1 VTFAFQ
7 RLRIHFH
14 TEDPIEFAPYRA
26 GNVLRGALR
35 FEMPA
40 PRKQGPSGFADA
52 SRPFVFRAAHL
63 AGEISGDFHF
73 DVHVFHDRAV
83 AKIEDTFRQLTSLA
97 GVPVVFRHSETSP
110 VTVDLSPPAKPV
122 RRLLVRFLTP
132 TELKPSNHPEFGVLM
147 GRARDRISAL
157 STLYG
162 AGQLEMDFKGFGE
175 RAQSV
180 AMKRYAL
187 KRIKVSRTSTRTG
200 QTHSIGGFTGQ
211 AEYVGELSEFV
222 PILLAAQFTGVGRHT
237 AWGNGEIEVRM

>member
-1 VTFAFQ
+1 
-7 RLRIHFH
+7 
-14 TEDPIEFAPYRA
+14 
-26 GNVLRGALR
+26 
-35 FEMPA
+35 
-40 PRKQGPSGFADA
+40 

-63 AGEISGDFHF
+63 VGEISGEFHF

-132 TELKPSNHPEFGVLM
+132 TEFGVLM

-175 RAQSV
+175 RAQNV

-187 KRIKVSRTSTRTG
+187 KR
-200 QTHSIGGFTGQ
+200 
-211 AEYVGELSEFV
+211 
-222 PILLAAQFTGVGRHT
+222 
-237 AWGNGEIEVRM
+237 